1 MKVQTWAPSRAGLAG
16 NPSDGYGG
24 RAVAVAITGFEARV
38 TIEPASGAHISSALE
53 GRLSF
58 RSPRSLVEHGAVAP
72 GSPHRLAIAC
82 CQRFYSAAME
92 HGWLSW
98 SPTGDEGFDLKYH
111 SDIPERVG
119 LAGSSA
125 LAVSILRALALRH
138 DVSILD
144 EDLPSLA
151 LAVETGE
158 LGIHGGLMDRVS
170 QVFGGVVYMDLSDA
184 VIRSTGRGHYQT
196 LPEDRLPHL
205 FIAWRPD
212 LASGSE
218 MIHNSLRERVERGDA
233 GAMSLLA
240 DLAAL
245 ADEARRVLLSDSP
258 DELAAIMDANFELR
272 ARLVDV
278 GSGNRLLV
286 ETGRRLGAGV
296 KQAGSGGAVVGAHDG
311 DPTRPEKLM
320 RAYDR
325 IGARFLVPGVWR
337 GPTAGSTPAD
347 ADRPSLPHPLNQE
360 TGETGVA

>member
-1 MKVQTWAPSRAGLAG
+1 MKVQTSAPSRAGLAG

-24 RAVAVAITGFEARV
+24 RAVAVAITGFEAHA
-38 TIEPASGAHISSALE
+38 TIEPAAGAHISSALE

-58 RSPRSLVEHGAVAP
+58 RSPQSLLEHGAVAP

-82 CQRFYSAAME
+82 CRRFYATAME
-92 HGWLSW
+92 QGRLEGSLA
-98 SPTGDEGFDLKYH
+98 GDEGFDLRYR
-111 SDIPERVG
+111 SDIPQRVG

-125 LAVSILRALALRH
+125 LAVSILRALAVFH

-158 LGIHGGLMDRVS
+158 MGIHGGLMDRVS
-170 QVFGGVVYMDLSDA
+170 QVLGGVAYMDLSEA
-184 VIRSTGRGHYQT
+184 VIAGTGRGDYEA
-196 LPEDRLPHL
+196 LPEDRLPDL

-218 MIHNSLRERVERGDA
+218 VIHNSLRERVRRGEA

-278 GSGNRLLV
+278 SSGNRLLV
-286 ETGRRLGAGV
+286 ETGRRFGAGV

-311 DPTRPEKLM
+311 DPARLEKLK

-325 IGARFLVPGVWR
+325 IGARFLVPGVWM
-337 GPTAGSTPAD
+337 GPTAGSTLAD
-347 ADRPSLPHPLNQE
+347 ADRPSLPHSLNQE